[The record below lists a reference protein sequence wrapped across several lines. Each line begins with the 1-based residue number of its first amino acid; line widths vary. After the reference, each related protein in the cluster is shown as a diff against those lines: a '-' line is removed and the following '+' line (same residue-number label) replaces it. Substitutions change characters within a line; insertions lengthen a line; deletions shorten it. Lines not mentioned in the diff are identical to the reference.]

1 MALPSS
7 MSRTKTFRL
16 LLEASL
22 IFLPLVY
29 FLVIFLKQMSVTSLV
44 AIGTLLVGV
53 ILTSWETISF
63 LHKETISVCH
73 IIREKINTIVLDDV
87 LRAIF
92 SVDSEGLVM
101 GVISSF
107 VGTAGMY
114 ALPLNAEQRVRIT
127 QSCLDC
133 CLEPSSFDGGGG
145 GGDVSRNESV
155 MKIDAG
161 LILTKPGGFLS
172 LLPTDWRTVLW
183 TSLDESDTSEK
194 DDVAAESEALLLMDN
209 QHDKKRATERI
220 DNENLPN
227 ENDNIL
233 MAQDMVWD
241 DTDDDGDTDTTLNT
255 ADDSGISTNASPSS
269 TYSSNKSSN
278 PLSISRDQ
286 NVSSIVPNTPR
297 TMPNMTNND
306 SNNTND
312 PFFIAASIIQE
323 VFADKVDFFFSKID
337 RRLVGAAGST
347 AVVALL
353 SHLRY
358 SRAARQTMAGLIHG
372 SIALGL
378 ASTAAGCG
386 VISMAAGMC
395 PDLDQKNDTT
405 ANDERNG
412 SNDTSREIDE
422 RICHRDDRRRNNIL
436 TSYLT
441 VCVSCYGK
449 SFVTSLHQIARNERY
464 KRLRRVLAFI
474 FLFYFHQRRKRIVHG
489 CKYSRTPQ
497 KLMNQSFS

>member
-1 MALPSS
+1 
-7 MSRTKTFRL
+7 
-16 LLEASL
+16 
-22 IFLPLVY
+22 
-29 FLVIFLKQMSVTSLV
+29 
-44 AIGTLLVGV
+44 
-53 ILTSWETISF
+53 
-63 LHKETISVCH
+63 
-73 IIREKINTIVLDDV
+73 
-87 LRAIF
+87 
-92 SVDSEGLVM
+92 M

-114 ALPLNAEQRVRIT
+114 ALPLNVEQRVRIT

-133 CLEPSSFDGGGG
+133 CLEPSSLDGGGG
-145 GGDVSRNESV
+145 GGDVSRNESA

-194 DDVAAESEALLLMDN
+194 DDVATESEALLLMDN
-209 QHDKKRATERI
+209 QHDKKRAMDRI
-220 DNENLPN
+220 DDENLPN

-269 TYSSNKSSN
+269 TSSSNKSSN
-278 PLSISRDQ
+278 TLSISRDQ

-306 SNNTND
+306 N
-312 PFFIAASIIQE
+312 
-323 VFADKVDFFFSKID
+323 
-337 RRLVGAAGST
+337 RRFVGAAGST

-353 SHLRY
+353 THLRY
-358 SRAARQTMAGLIHG
+358 SRAVRQTVAGLIHG

-386 VISMAAGMC
+386 VISMAAGMR
-395 PDLDQKNDTT
+395 PDLNQKDETT

-441 VCVSCYGK
+441 
-449 SFVTSLHQIARNERY
+449 
-464 KRLRRVLAFI
+464 
-474 FLFYFHQRRKRIVHG
+474 
-489 CKYSRTPQ
+489 
-497 KLMNQSFS
+497 

>member
-1 MALPSS
+1 

-29 FLVIFLKQMSVTSLV
+29 FLVIFLKQISVTSLV

-114 ALPLNAEQRVRIT
+114 ALPLNVEQRVRIT

-133 CLEPSSFDGGGG
+133 CLEPSSLDGGGG
-145 GGDVSRNESV
+145 GGDVSRNESA

-194 DDVAAESEALLLMDN
+194 DDVATESEALLLMDN
-209 QHDKKRATERI
+209 QHDKKRAMDRI
-220 DNENLPN
+220 DDENLPN

-269 TYSSNKSSN
+269 TSSSNKSSN
-278 PLSISRDQ
+278 TLSISRDQ

-312 PFFIAASIIQE
+312 PFFHCSIHNTRSLCRQGRFFPFKNRSPFCRCCRINCGSCT
-323 VFADKVDFFFSKID
+323 VDSPSLQS
-337 RRLVGAAGST
+337 RSTPNGGGSN
-347 AVVALL
+347 
-353 SHLRY
+353 SWFYCSGSCFY
-358 SRAARQTMAGLIHG
+358 SGWMWCHI
-372 SIALGL
+372 
-378 ASTAAGCG
+378 
-386 VISMAAGMC
+386 
-395 PDLDQKNDTT
+395 
-405 ANDERNG
+405 NG
-412 SNDTSREIDE
+412 SRHAS
-422 RICHRDDRRRNNIL
+422 
-436 TSYLT
+436 
-441 VCVSCYGK
+441 
-449 SFVTSLHQIARNERY
+449 
-464 KRLRRVLAFI
+464 
-474 FLFYFHQRRKRIVHG
+474 
-489 CKYSRTPQ
+489 
-497 KLMNQSFS
+497 